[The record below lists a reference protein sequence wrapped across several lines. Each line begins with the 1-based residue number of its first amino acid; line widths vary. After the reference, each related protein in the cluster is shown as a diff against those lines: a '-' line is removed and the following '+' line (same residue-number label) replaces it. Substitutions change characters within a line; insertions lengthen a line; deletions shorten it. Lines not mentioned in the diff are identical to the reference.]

1 MKINDILHENDR
13 RDFLKKAVAG
23 AGALALGSIAVPSK
37 AWPSELPQDFNFM
50 DQFLSDKVLNDPKY
64 KEFKLRVKPRC
75 EFNFKERFGSYPQSL
90 MKFLINP
97 RNILKKLSTIQT
109 KKCWVM

>member
-1 MKINDILHENDR
+1 MKINDILNENDR
-13 RDFLKKAVAG
+13 REFMKKMGKSAIAG

-64 KEFKLRVKPRC
+64 KEFKSIGEKLLNTLREIEKSKQKQ
-75 EFNFKERFGSYPQSL
+75 NTQS
-90 MKFLINP
+90 KGIE
-97 RNILKKLSTIQT
+97 
-109 KKCWVM
+109 V